1 MESPSPTTNNY
12 EVYTW
17 GGDEKGQLGVD
28 SKIDRFAPNAVKAY
42 LKKISKTPE
51 KAPITHL
58 MKLSNI
64 NPIVSS

>member
-1 MESPSPTTNNY
+1 MESPSPTIPTFNFLTPGTT
-12 EVYTW
+12 V
-17 GGDEKGQLGVD
+17 